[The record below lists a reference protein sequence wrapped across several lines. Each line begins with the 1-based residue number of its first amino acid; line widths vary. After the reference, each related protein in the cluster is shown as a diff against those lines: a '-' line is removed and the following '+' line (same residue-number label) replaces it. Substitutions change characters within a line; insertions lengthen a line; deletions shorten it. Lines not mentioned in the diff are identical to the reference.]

1 MSFVTTLTIFYCEAQ
16 SRWHCKKL
24 FLLSGGSAVNWVTG
38 NQGKMKPVV
47 IDNIRCSGCGTCAE
61 ICPYRAI
68 QLVDGVARYSI
79 DDCFLCSHCYA
90 VCPENAVFLSGFA
103 SNLGCTTFAEQSEV
117 IQPGTTDTARLTALM
132 RSRRSCRKYRKKE
145 VSIELL
151 EDLVKIGTTA
161 PSGTNSQ
168 GWSFI
173 ILPTR
178 KEVEELGRVTAEY
191 YRKLNRMAKNP
202 LLRVLVRFV
211 GGDSLGRYYRNYH
224 DSVEEALKE
233 WDEKGIDRL
242 FHGAT
247 AAILVTGST
256 EASCPAEDALLASQ
270 NILLAAHTMGL
281 GSCLIGFVV
290 EAMRRDNGLNS
301 MAGVSAD
308 EKIYSVIALGY
319 PALQYRRFAQRKIV
333 SPRLLSL

>member
-1 MSFVTTLTIFYCEAQ
+1 
-16 SRWHCKKL
+16 
-24 FLLSGGSAVNWVTG
+24 
-38 NQGKMKPVV
+38 MKPVV
-47 IDNIRCSGCGTCAE
+47 IDSTRCSGCGTCAE

-68 QLVDGVARYSI
+68 KLVDGVARYI
-79 DDCFLCSHCYA
+79 LDDCFLCSHCYA
-90 VCPENAVFLSGFA
+90 VCPENAVSLSGFVET
-103 SNLGCTTFAEQSEV
+103 LGCTTVAEQSEI

-132 RSRRSCRKYRKKE
+132 RSRRSCRKYKKKA
-145 VSIELL
+145 VSKELL
-151 EDLVKIGTTA
+151 EDLIKIGTTA

-168 GWSFI
+168 GWNFV

-178 KEVEELGRVTAEY
+178 KEVEALGRMTAEY
-191 YRKLNRMAKNP
+191 YKKLNRMAKNP
-202 LLRVLVRFV
+202 LLRVFVKLV
-211 GGDSLGRYYRNYH
+211 GGDSLGRYYRNYYG
-224 DSVEEALKE
+224 SVEKALKE

-290 EAMRRDNGLNS
+290 EAMRRDAGLNS
-301 MAGVSAD
+301 VTGVLAD
-308 EKIYSVIALGY
+308 EQIYSVIALGY
-319 PALQYRRFAQRKIV
+319 PALQYMRFAQRKIV
-333 SPRLLSL
+333 SPRVLSLQ